1 MSFTAFFFNII
12 QCMVKSMIFVKAMKA
27 MLFNFYYIDSVVFVS
42 AHRYLKKE
50 FLTSK
55 CKNVKQDIN

>member
-1 MSFTAFFFNII
+1 
-12 QCMVKSMIFVKAMKA
+12 MVKSTIFVKAMKA